1 MYRHTVLKAVRA
13 NRLLH
18 DVTLELTYRCNLDC
32 FYCYNDRDQQG
43 TPLSLAQYR
52 VLLEDLARM
61 QTLFL
66 MLTGGEPMIHP
77 HFFDIGNM
85 TRELG
90 FVVRIRTNGHLLDP
104 RNVERLLREVEPYTV
119 EVTLHGATAEVHDR
133 QTRVPGSFDRLLG
146 NLRHARSAGLRCATV
161 VTPTA
166 WNEHQI
172 EAMIALGDELG
183 APLRFQGPV
192 GPRANG
198 DKAPLSIQPSRATWD
213 RVEVLVTERRESVSA
228 GSDCPASEGPPD
240 ADAEEMAS
248 CRVGLAGLDIDPF
261 GNVKPCM
268 HLREV
273 AGNLHQLSIEEIWNH
288 SSLFARVRQRAIA
301 MASGWNGER
310 PRQFGAPVFCMA
322 IDEMCG
328 EEDGRRVG
336 S

>member
-1 MYRHTVLKAVRA
+1 MYRDTVMKAVRA

-18 DVTLELTYRCNLDC
+18 DVTLELTYRCNLNC
-32 FYCYNDRDQQG
+32 FYCYNDRDRQG

-90 FVVRIRTNGHLLDP
+90 FVVRIRTNGDLLTP
-104 RNVERLLREVEPYTV
+104 RNVERLLREVEPYVV
-119 EVTLHGATAEVHDR
+119 EVTLHGATAGVHDR
-133 QTRVPGSFDRLLG
+133 QTRVPGSFERLMG
-146 NLRHARSAGLRCATV
+146 NLRHARTAGLRCATV

-192 GPRANG
+192 GPRDNG
-198 DKAPLSIQPSRATWD
+198 DREPLSIQPSRATWD
-213 RVEVLVTERRESVSA
+213 RIETLMAERRRNVSVEPECSVSKD
-228 GSDCPASEGPPD
+228 SPE
-240 ADAEEMAS
+240 
-248 CRVGLAGLDIDPF
+248 
-261 GNVKPCM
+261 
-268 HLREV
+268 
-273 AGNLHQLSIEEIWNH
+273 
-288 SSLFARVRQRAIA
+288 
-301 MASGWNGER
+301 
-310 PRQFGAPVFCMA
+310 
-322 IDEMCG
+322 
-328 EEDGRRVG
+328 
-336 S
+336 